1 MALAPVNVALRLDTS
16 AVHALMASPDSRA
29 ALERGF
35 AQGAVG
41 PRDVLFELRQVD
53 SDGLAT
59 GANEARLFLQPTD
72 RLRRLLAAGGAGDVD

>member
-1 MALAPVNVALRLDTS
+1 MAPAPVTVALRLDSS
-16 AVHALMASPDSRA
+16 AVRALMASPASRA

-53 SDGLAT
+53 PDGLPA
-59 GANEARLFLQPTD
+59 GANEARLLLQPTD